1 MWGRAMATKMAEA
14 LSDSLNFVQALFL
27 WMQTAYV
34 DLVEEQGKSSAESV
48 WKFIMHAVK
57 NIFWELHQVR
67 HFGNG
72 CNDATMA
79 WYALKARALQNEL
92 IAENFIDHEIVVR
105 VMHQH
110 LKNNVVPKS
119 IYENDKKEW
128 KEAIERLTKEVQSLK
143 SKRKN

>member
-1 MWGRAMATKMAEA
+1 ME
-14 LSDSLNFVQALFL
+14 VHH
-27 WMQTAYV
+27 AYH
-34 DLVEEQGKSSAESV
+34 E
-48 WKFIMHAVK
+48 

-72 CNDATMA
+72 RDDATMA
-79 WYALKARALQNEL
+79 WYALNTRALQNEL
-92 IAENFIDHEIVVR
+92 IAKNFIDHKIVVR

-119 IYENDKKEW
+119 IYKNDEKEW

-143 SKRKN
+143 SKQKN